1 MTPPTGAGMPAVLLP
16 WLGEPPVT
24 PDREQAA
31 RWAADELARR
41 EYQEARPGLLAR
53 AIRWLLDHVPDL
65 PEGPGSR
72 WVLVLLLGVVVLAAV
87 YAVGRVGLA
96 RSAARRREA
105 GGLFGDVARS
115 AAEHRAEADRAAAAG
130 DWSTAVLERFRAVAR
145 ELEERAVLG
154 DQPGR
159 TADELAREAG
169 VGLPDLAEQLLA
181 GAATFDEVRYGGLPG
196 SPGADERLRTLDTAV
211 RQARTVPPA
220 DRRMPAGGV
229 R

>member
-1 MTPPTGAGMPAVLLP
+1 MTPPTGAGVAALLP

-24 PDREQAA
+24 PDRQQAA
-31 RWAADELARR
+31 RWAAEELARR
-41 EYQEARPGLLAR
+41 EYQEARPGLVAR
-53 AIRWLLDHVPDL
+53 ALQWLADHFPDL

-72 WVLVLLLGVVVLAAV
+72 WVLVVLLGIVAVAAV
-87 YAVGRVGLA
+87 YAVSRVGIGRVN
-96 RSAARRREA
+96 RRRRA
-105 GGLFGDVARS
+105 TGGLFGDVARS

-169 VGLPDLAEQLLA
+169 TALPDLADRLLG
-181 GAATFDEVRYGGLPG
+181 GAQVFDEVRYGGLPG
-196 SPGADERLRTLDTAV
+196 TPAADERLRALDAAV
-211 RQARTVPPA
+211 RQARTVPA
-220 DRRMPAGGV
+220 AGRAVPTGGA